1 MTVTE
6 QQAQSRAASDLHI
19 LLVAAAVTDEVTVKT
34 WDAEKL
40 WEELLDFL
48 WDMKL
53 ENDMDG
59 SPFIALLKAGAINRL
74 ARLIIDFAP
83 LSTGS
88 VQIWQS
94 PHQVSVRT
102 YPVVMRQDFIRPVI
116 LQLMTETWWPAL
128 RCFSQI
134 SHTLFKGCPRV

>member
-19 LLVAAAVTDEVTVKT
+19 LLVAAAVTDEVTVRT
-34 WDAEKL
+34 WNAEKL

-53 ENDMDG
+53 ENNMDE
-59 SPFIALLKAGAINRL
+59 SPFIALLKAGAIDRL

-102 YPVVMRQDFIRPVI
+102 
-116 LQLMTETWWPAL
+116 
-128 RCFSQI
+128 
-134 SHTLFKGCPRV
+134 